1 MSKSKEKKHARGSS
15 STSEEDVTDTMILEK
30 LSSIHADVKASK
42 DELKSEIQAFKSELS
57 GKSLNAVWEEVQSL
71 KQKNKDIQDQCDA
84 ATRENS
90 KLNEKIS
97 TLKNRLIKL
106 EDYSRRENL
115 RLYNIPEN
123 PGENSVE
130 CSRKA
135 MDVLSELG
143 ADPENTKFHAIHRTG
158 NPNTTASSNSAV
170 SAVSAVSNRVFGA
183 DPENTKFHAI
193 HRTGNPNTTASS
205 NSAVSNRVSTEST
218 EGASRPPRPRPIL
231 VRFVSRMDSDWVW
244 ENRKKLMNSSHFSSV
259 FIDKDLSAESAKQ
272 RGKLRTAFRKAKELN
287 IGKVFIK
294 GKNL

>member
-1 MSKSKEKKHARGSS
+1 M
-15 STSEEDVTDTMILEK
+15 
-30 LSSIHADVKASK
+30 
-42 DELKSEIQAFKSELS
+42 
-57 GKSLNAVWEEVQSL
+57 QSL

-90 KLNEKIS
+90 KLNEEIS

-106 EDYSRRENL
+106 EDYCRRENL
-115 RLYNIPEN
+115 RFYNIPEN
-123 PGENSVE
+123 PGESSME
-130 CSRKA
+130 CSRKV

-170 SAVSAVSNRVFGA
+170 S
-183 DPENTKFHAI
+183 
-193 HRTGNPNTTASS
+193 
-205 NSAVSNRVSTEST
+205 NRVSTESR

-244 ENRKKLMNSSHFSSV
+244 ENRKKLMNSSRFSSV

-272 RGKLRTAFRKAKELN
+272 RGKLRAAFRKAKELN

-294 GKNL
+294 GKNLSVNSTVYSVDNLPDYLLPRYNVSD